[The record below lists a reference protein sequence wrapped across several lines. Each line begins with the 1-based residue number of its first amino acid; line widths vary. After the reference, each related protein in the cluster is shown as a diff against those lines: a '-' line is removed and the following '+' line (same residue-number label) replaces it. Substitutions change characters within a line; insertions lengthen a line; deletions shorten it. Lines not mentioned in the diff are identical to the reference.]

1 MLEELDALWLN
12 LVEPQ
17 IDGKVVAYL
26 SSSHPDYKKLI
37 KKQDELIRN
46 YPVLVSIEVGDDEI
60 ALSRE
65 EHQAFKEYMDN
76 QTEMEVL
83 EKSYSVYYAQAAVF
97 SYQELLKEL
106 YREMNQNAECQE
118 DE

>member
-17 IDGKVVAYL
+17 IDGKVVSYL
-26 SSSHPDYKKLI
+26 SSCHPDYKRLMKI
-37 KKQDELIRN
+37 QDELIRK
-46 YPVLVSIEVGDDEI
+46 YPVLVAIEVSDEKI
-60 ALSRE
+60 SLSRE
-65 EHQAFKEYMDN
+65 EHKAFREYMDN